1 MIVYRVGRDE
11 FHKYLG
17 HEVKRVDC
25 GLPCIGTNNRDR
37 LKYADALVFEA
48 QPFASYSNEFVRKPP
63 EFPQKYPDQIFV
75 NNGYEQP
82 HYFHL
87 YAHPGY
93 LVKKVFNFF
102 FISIQKKIIKR
113 YIMKLI

>member
-1 MIVYRVGRDE
+1 MVFRAFNHMI
-11 FHKYLG
+11 K
-17 HEVKRVDC
+17 
-25 GLPCIGTNNRDR
+25 IGKKKVFSFLFQFNNISFGR
-37 LKYADALVFEA
+37 LKSADALVFEV
-48 QPFASYSNEFVRKPP
+48 QPFASYANEFVRKPP

-93 LVKKVFNFF
+93 LVKK
-102 FISIQKKIIKR
+102 KKTSYLLESLLKGVVIR
-113 YIMKLI
+113 SIMKSI